1 MTKLYLVQHGEA
13 KSKAEDPQQPLAEQG
28 REDVAQVV
36 AFAAGAGLQVRQIRH
51 SGKRRAE
58 ETALSCAQER
68 SAICLP
74 DISSSER

>member
-1 MTKLYLVQHGEA
+1 MRLYLVQHGEA
-13 KSKAEDPQQPLAEQG
+13 KSKTEDPQRPLTERG
-28 REDVAQVV
+28 REDVARVA
-36 AFAAGAGLQVRQIRH
+36 AFAASAGLQVGQIRH

-58 ETALSCAQER
+58 ETALYCAQER